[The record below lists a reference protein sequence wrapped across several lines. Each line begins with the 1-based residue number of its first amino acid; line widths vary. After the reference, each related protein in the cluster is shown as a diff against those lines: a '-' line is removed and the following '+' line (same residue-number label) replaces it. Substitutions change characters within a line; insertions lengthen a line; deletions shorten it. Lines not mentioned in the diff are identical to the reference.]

1 MTYRPSI
8 FRSLALLL
16 CLIAS
21 ACTVNV
27 ETPLSQSFGITTFEN
42 MGEIRRRNVFVG
54 LYIDPQF
61 RNLILE
67 RQLNRGNFRFAV
79 GESFATKL
87 VKAMAY
93 NFDRIRI
100 MKESD
105 DVGPVRPDAIMRV
118 DLQDAD
124 LSVSA
129 TPGFATIDA
138 SSYLRLAVRAQLTD
152 STGRVVW
159 VGAAT
164 SKGQYTG
171 QTLAQMRY
179 LEASHYYAIGVDL
192 ALENAVADIV
202 RQITQS
208 ESMQKNLDQWENA
221 RIAQKNR

>member
-1 MTYRPSI
+1 M
-8 FRSLALLL
+8 ALL
-16 CLIAS
+16 CIVTS

-54 LYIDPQF
+54 LYIEPEF
-61 RNLILE
+61 RNLLLE
-67 RQLNRGNFRFAV
+67 RQLKLGNFRFAV

-87 VKAMAY
+87 VKAMSY

-100 MKESD
+100 MKKSD
-105 DVGPVRPDAIMRV
+105 DLGPTRPDAVMRV
-118 DLQDAD
+118 ELQDAD

-129 TPGFATIDA
+129 ATGFATIDA

-164 SKGQYTG
+164 SKGEYTG
-171 QTLAQMRY
+171 QALSQMRY

-192 ALENAVADIV
+192 ALENAVADLV
-202 RQITQS
+202 RQLTQS
-208 ESMQKNLDQWENA
+208 ESMQKHLDQWENSRVA
-221 RIAQKNR
+221 HKN